1 MEIFTIKNNF
11 KEGWEYGLRK
21 KEPSC

>member
-1 MEIFTIKNNF
+1 MELFTIKNNF
-11 KEGWEYGLRK
+11 KEGWKYGFRK